1 MHVWRGT
8 RGGRFTVSPL
18 LALVLAVAGC
28 AAPDHPAG
36 GGTGSPAPTSTSV
49 QGDRGAPENPAE
61 PVPEWVDVPTIG
73 AHSSLIP
80 LGLNED
86 GTVAVPSV
94 QRPMQAGWYRHGP
107 VPGEVGP
114 AVVLGHV
121 NGDGRDGIFARLHE
135 LGRGDDIR
143 VGRDDGTVV
152 RFRVTRVSQVPKE
165 RFPSDR
171 VYGDTA
177 DPELRLITCGGEYD
191 EDAESYRDNVIVYA
205 ERPPARGH

>member
-1 MHVWRGT
+1 M
-8 RGGRFTVSPL
+8 

-28 AAPDHPAG
+28 TAPDHPVG
-36 GGTGSPAPTSTSV
+36 VSNGSEVSTSTSA
-49 QGDRGAPENPAE
+49 QGGRGAPDDSVE
-61 PVPEWVDVPTIG
+61 PVPDWVDVPVIDV
-73 AHSSLIP
+73 HSSLIP
-80 LGLNED
+80 LGLNDD
-86 GTVAVPSV
+86 GTVAVPALH
-94 QRPMQAGWYRHGP
+94 RPMQAGWYRYGP

-135 LGRGDDIR
+135 LESGDEIR
-143 VGRDDGTVV
+143 VGHDDGTVV

-177 DPELRLITCGGEYD
+177 SPELRLITCGGEYD
-191 EDAESYRDNVIVYA
+191 EEAESYRANVIVYA
-205 ERPPARGH
+205 ELAAR